1 MLTIIIYFL
10 NFFVFLY
17 FLLINLTYFL
27 LIILS
32 YKSVLKYIKR
42 SKIQDDKTLFRQ
54 TDLMLPISLIA
65 PAFNE
70 EQTIVENITA
80 LISLNYPVTEVI
92 LVNDGSKDETLAI
105 VIEAF
110 QLFPSFRAN
119 PGNIKTQAI
128 KSIYLSKIYPNL
140 VVVDKANGGKAD
152 ALNAGINISRY
163 PIVTG
168 IDTDS
173 LLEKGTLLKMIRP
186 FLENPETIAVGGVVR
201 IINDCIIEED
211 EIKQVNLP
219 KKHLPRFQIV
229 EYLRSFLFG
238 RTGWEAL
245 DMLLIISGAFG
256 MFRKSAIINIGGY
269 RTDTVGEDMDLIV
282 RMHRYMREQKKK
294 YKISFLSE
302 PVCWT
307 EAPESTQV
315 LARQRNRWQRGL
327 LESIMHNKKML
338 FNPRYGRIGLV
349 ALPFALFVEGLG
361 PLVEVLGTTFFFI
374 SLLLGYLDARF
385 AIAFLMVAFLLG
397 IISSMSAII
406 IEELTYKRYPKLKD
420 ILILFGYS
428 IVENFT
434 YRYLNVWWRLMG
446 VVAFLRGEKSWGKM
460 TRVGFRSSDK

>member
-1 MLTIIIYFL
+1 M
-10 NFFVFLY
+10 
-17 FLLINLTYFL
+17 INLTYFL

-54 TDLMLPISLIA
+54 TDLMLPISIIA

-92 LVNDGSKDETLAI
+92 LVNDGSKDKTLAT
-105 VIEAF
+105 VVKAF
-110 QLFPSFRAN
+110 QLFPSYRAN
-119 PGNIKTQAI
+119 PGNIKTQTI

-186 FLENPETIAVGGVVR
+186 FLEKPETIAVGGVVR
-201 IINDCIIEED
+201 IINDCIIEDD
-211 EIKQVNLP
+211 EVQQVNLP

-238 RTGWEAL
+238 RTGWGAL

-282 RMHRYMREQKKK
+282 RLHRYMREQKKK
-294 YKISFLSE
+294 YRISFLSE

-307 EAPESTQV
+307 EAPESSKI
-315 LARQRNRWQRGL
+315 LGRQRNRWQRGL
-327 LESIMHNKKML
+327 LESIMHNKIML

-374 SLLLGYLDARF
+374 SFLLGYIDARF

-397 IISSMSAII
+397 ILSSMSAII

-446 VVAFLRGEKSWGKM
+446 VVAFLRGEKNWGKM
-460 TRVGFRSSDK
+460 TRIGFKTIDK